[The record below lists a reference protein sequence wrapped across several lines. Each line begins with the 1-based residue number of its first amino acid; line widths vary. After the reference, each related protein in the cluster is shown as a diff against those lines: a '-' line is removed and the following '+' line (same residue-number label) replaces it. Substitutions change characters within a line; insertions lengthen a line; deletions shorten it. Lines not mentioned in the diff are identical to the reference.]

1 MKTFSLHT
9 TGCRL
14 NQYETEAIGS
24 KLESIGFQEVPYG
37 SQSELT
43 VINACTVTAR
53 ADADARRAIRRARR
67 SSPQG
72 KVVVTG
78 CFAQA
83 MAEVVDAM
91 PEVDLRVDSDHKD
104 LIIEKIVGA
113 FGYAMPGGIDV
124 DAFSSPDFTISGFR
138 QHTRAMVKIQ
148 DGCQETCSYC
158 IIPKARGRER
168 SRTPEAVL
176 REVNALAAAG
186 YKEVVLTGVHVGKY
200 RHQEWRL
207 VDLLQLLISSTHIER
222 IRLSSLEPREFRAAL
237 VELIVSEPR
246 ICPHLH
252 VPVQSGHDHTLR
264 AMRRS
269 YDTSFVR
276 ELFDTLSLGRRNL
289 AIGTDVIT
297 GFPGE
302 TKEQFEHTEAFLR
315 SLPLAYLHV
324 FSYSDRPGTTACEM
338 PGKLHSR
345 VIKERTNRLRDLSD
359 SLRTGYITRFVGK
372 NLPVLVEQR
381 RDRITGHLIGMT
393 DNFIRVVLDG
403 SDELMNEIIPVRIE
417 KVDAGI
423 ATGKAA

>member
-37 SQSELT
+37 SEAELT

-53 ADADARRAIRRARR
+53 ADADARGAIRRARR

-83 MAEVVDAM
+83 MSEEVDAM
-91 PEVDLRVDSDHKD
+91 AEVDLRVDSDHKD
-104 LIIEKIVGA
+104 MLIKEIVGA
-113 FGYAMPGGIDV
+113 FGYAIPGGIDV
-124 DAFSSPDFTISGFR
+124 DNLSSTDFTVSGFR

-158 IIPKARGRER
+158 IIPMARGRER
-168 SRTPEAVL
+168 SRSPEAIL
-176 REVNALAAAG
+176 REVKTLVESG

-200 RHQEWRL
+200 RYQEWRL
-207 VDLLQLLISSTHIER
+207 VDLLQLIITESSVAR
-222 IRLSSLEPREFRAAL
+222 IRLSSLEPREFRPAL
-237 VELIVSEPR
+237 VEMILTEPR

-252 VPVQSGHDHTLR
+252 IPIQSGHDHTLR

-269 YDTSFVR
+269 YNTSFVR
-276 ELFDTLSLGRRNL
+276 ELFETLSSGRDSL

-302 TKEQFEHTEAFLR
+302 TKEQFEQTEVFLKA
-315 SLPLAYLHV
+315 LPISYLHV
-324 FSYSDRPGTTACEM
+324 FSYSDRPGTIACDM

-345 VIKERTNRLRDLSD
+345 TIKERTTRLRVLSD
-359 SLRTGYITRFVGK
+359 GRRNEFVKRFVGCVV
-372 NLPVLVEQR
+372 PVLVEQR
-381 RDRITGHLIGMT
+381 RDRQTGRLIGMT
-393 DNFIRVVLDG
+393 DHFIRVVLEG
-403 SDELMNEIIPVRIE
+403 PDELMNEIVKVRIE
-417 KVDAGI
+417 EVNAGI
-423 ATGKAA
+423 ASGKAA